1 MCLYTGRT
9 ASSEAHDA
17 SAVRSKCS
25 KQTDQLSRQET
36 HQMQHCDVVAMTEI
50 HVSAVLSLSCSAED
64 LSSQD
69 LVLTLFE
76 IATRP
81 GHRTSCVVTLIPIG
95 WYSIIVSD
103 HTHIDDTRTCTMRA
117 RCCCEVG
124 RPERLHD
131 QPHGSYYDTITCR
144 LMRIAL
150 VSSVCESSGYL
161 VGRANA
167 ASRSPILLVAGG
179 PRTHD

>member
-9 ASSEAHDA
+9 ASSEALT
-17 SAVRSKCS
+17 SAVRCKCS
-25 KQTDQLSRQET
+25 KHTGQLSRQET
-36 HQMQHCDVVAMTEI
+36 HQLQHCDVAAMTEI
-50 HVSAVLSLSCSAED
+50 HLSDVLSLSCSAET

-69 LVLTLFE
+69 LTLTLFE
-76 IATRP
+76 IATHP

-95 WYSIIVSD
+95 WCSIIVAD
-103 HTHIDDTRTCTMRA
+103 HNHIKDTRTCTVRS

-124 RPERLHD
+124 RTERLHD
-131 QPHGSYYDTITCR
+131 LPHGSYYGTNNCR
-144 LMRIAL
+144 LMHIAL
-150 VSSVCESSGYL
+150 IIRSGYL

-167 ASRSPILLVAGG
+167 ASRRSILLVVGG